1 MVLDVQTSPGKQHT
15 SGRRAKA
22 ALARLLVE
30 IDDEGPGNS
39 RLALVPWGS
48 EHGNEDIPL
57 TLEER
62 V

>member
-1 MVLDVQTSPGKQHT
+1 MSLD
-15 SGRRAKA
+15 
-22 ALARLLVE
+22 
-30 IDDEGPGNS
+30 NS